1 MLPLDVHPDPEFHPP
16 VEGLEIGESEFA
28 FGRSGKRR
36 PGERFSTLRLG
47 RHEVHREELESNP
60 SSLLVQ
66 GVRTPLLEVGIIDP
80 PRLEHASRESRSG
93 FDDTAGP
100 IGEHRWHALL
110 ADGFTSGIESLVVS
124 IGLELEPVRARRR
137 AARSKTGREQGDHES
152 AKSKERGGD
161 EC

>member
-16 VEGLEIGESEFA
+16 IEGLEIGEPEFA
-28 FGRSGKRR
+28 FGRSGQRR
-36 PGERFSTLRLG
+36 PGEGFSALRLG
-47 RHEVHREELESNP
+47 RHEVDGKELESNP
-60 SSLLVQ
+60 SPLLVQ
-66 GVRTPLLEVGIIDP
+66 GVRAPLLEVGIVDP
-80 PRLEHASRESRSG
+80 PRLEHASRESRSR
-93 FDDTAGP
+93 FDDATGP

-110 ADGFTSGIESLVVS
+110 ADGFTSRIESLVVS
-124 IGLELEPVRARRR
+124 IGLELEPIRARRR